1 VDLAQGIYSIGAAR
15 VPKPSTGKMLGI
27 AFGSMVVLVMLFM
40 MVAVLVERTVYR

>member
-15 VPKPSTGKMLGI
+15 VPKPSTGKMFGI